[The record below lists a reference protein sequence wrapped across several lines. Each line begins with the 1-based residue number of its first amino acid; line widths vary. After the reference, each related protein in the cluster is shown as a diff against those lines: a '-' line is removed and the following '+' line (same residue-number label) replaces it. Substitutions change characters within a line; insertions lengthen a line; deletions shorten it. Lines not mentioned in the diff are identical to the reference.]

1 MGFRSKRASLDQG
14 LAAPRQ
20 PNDQEDE
27 EEDAARRRLGL
38 APKKK
43 ENGTSSTSAKTKK
56 EEKGKEVVR
65 TASARTHK
73 KVVPARGKSEPQTM
87 SGSMGSLATS
97 AAVGAAKLVGRYV
110 QQRLVDEYA
119 DVDRDE
125 EGEGDEVEEDE
136 EDEEEEVERA
146 HRWKDR
152 ERARKVNERIEETR
166 RQRQAQSQGR
176 RPSLGKSYSWASPRS
191 GDIPVPLSSHDRMM
205 AAIEG
210 ATARNSSSSGSAG
223 STSSPRASPSRAH
236 ANGSSSGS
244 GDRTLWHKKARVIR
258 ERSQRTLGGSG
269 GGSSRGGDMRTTS
282 ERRLN

>member
-20 PNDQEDE
+20 PSDQEDE

-38 APKKK
+38 ATKKK
-43 ENGTSSTSAKTKK
+43 ENGTSSTSAKHKK

-73 KVVPARGKSEPQTM
+73 KVVPTRGKSEPQTM

-97 AAVGAAKLVGRYV
+97 AAVGGAKLVGRYV

-125 EGEGDEVEEDE
+125 EGDEVEEE

-166 RQRQAQSQGR
+166 RQRQAQAQGR

-210 ATARNSSSSGSAG
+210 ATARNSSSNNSGSTG
-223 STSSPRASPSRAH
+223 STSSPRASPSRAN
-236 ANGSSSGS
+236 ANGS

-269 GGSSRGGDMRTTS
+269 GGGSSRGGDMRTTS